1 MNLQKN
7 SRLIFEFLIQLLR
20 TRQYFLFIMK
30 FDHHIHSVEKALS
43 IWEIPQ
49 ESINLADPIRYLL
62 SLGGKRIRPV
72 LTLLGHEMFSGNP
85 EQVMSQ
91 ALAVEVFHNFTL
103 MHDDIMDN
111 APLRR
116 GKQTVHEKWNVNA
129 AVLSGDAMMVQSYDL
144 LLKNQEDKFVELFQ
158 CFNQTAWEVCVGQQ
172 MDMDFEK
179 REDVSLDEYL
189 EMIRLKTAVLLGC
202 ALRLGAIAANA
213 SKEDQEHLRL
223 FGEHLGLSFQLRDDY
238 LDAYGDPEKFGKQVG
253 GDILS
258 DKKTYLY
265 LHTANHEDESIP
277 AELKALHGNSE
288 DPSAKITS
296 TLYLFSKSKANEVT
310 LAKSEAYYNSALNHL
325 NAISVSDERKMALRN
340 LASFLLERES

>member
-1 MNLQKN
+1 
-7 SRLIFEFLIQLLR
+7 
-20 TRQYFLFIMK
+20 MK
-30 FDHHIHSVEKALS
+30 FDHHILSLEQALTQ
-43 IWEIPQ
+43 WQIPQ
-49 ESINLADPIRYLL
+49 ESINLVDPIRYLL

-72 LTLLGHEMFSGNP
+72 LTLLGHELFDGNA
-85 EQVMSQ
+85 EHVISQ
-91 ALAVEVFHNFTL
+91 ALAVEVFHNFSL

-129 AVLSGDAMMVQSYDL
+129 AVLSGDGMMILSYDL

-213 SKEDQEHLRL
+213 PKEDQEHLRL

-277 AELKALHGNSE
+277 AELKSLHGNSDNPNE
-288 DPSAKITS
+288 KITS
-296 TLYLFSKSKANEVT
+296 TLHLFSKSKADTMT
-310 LAKSEAYYNSALNHL
+310 LAKSETYYASALNHL
-325 NAISVSDERKMALRN
+325 NAIAVPEEKKLALRN
-340 LASFLLERES
+340 LASFLLERESWIFLPNK

>member
-1 MNLQKN
+1 L
-7 SRLIFEFLIQLLR
+7 
-20 TRQYFLFIMK
+20 
-30 FDHHIHSVEKALS
+30 
-43 IWEIPQ
+43 
-49 ESINLADPIRYLL
+49 
-62 SLGGKRIRPV
+62 
-72 LTLLGHEMFSGNP
+72 
-85 EQVMSQ
+85 SQ

-129 AVLSGDAMMVQSYDL
+129 AVLSGDGMMILSYDL
-144 LLKNQEDKFVELFQ
+144 LLNNQEDKFVELFQ

-265 LHTANHEDESIP
+265 LHTANHEDSSIP
-277 AELKALHGNSE
+277 AELKSLHGNSE

-296 TLYLFSKSKANEVT
+296 TLHLFSKSKADAMT
-310 LAKSEAYYNSALNHL
+310 LAKSEAFYKSALDHL
-325 NAISVSDERKMALRN
+325 NAISASDDKKMALRN

>member
-1 MNLQKN
+1 MN
-7 SRLIFEFLIQLLR
+7 FE
-20 TRQYFLFIMK
+20 
-30 FDHHIHSVEKALS
+30 HHILSIEKALA

-49 ESINLADPIRYLL
+49 DSKNLAEPIRYLL
-62 SLGGKRIRPV
+62 SIGGKRIRPV
-72 LTLLGHEMFSGNP
+72 LTLLGHELFEGNA
-85 EQVMSQ
+85 ESVLSQ

-116 GKQTVHEKWNVNA
+116 GKQTVHEKWNINA
-129 AVLSGDAMMVQSYDL
+129 AVLSGDGMMIQSYDL
-144 LLKNQEDKFVELFQ
+144 LIKNQEDKFVELFR

-202 ALRLGAIAANA
+202 ALKLGAIAANA
-213 SKEDQEHLRL
+213 SAEDQEHLRL
-223 FGEHLGLSFQLRDDY
+223 FGEHVGLSFQLRDDY

-265 LHTANHEDESIP
+265 LHTANHEDHSIP
-277 AELKALHGNSE
+277 AELKALHGTN
-288 DPSAKITS
+288 DNAHAKITS
-296 TLYLFSKSKANEVT
+296 TLHLFSKAKADEVT
-310 LAKSEAYYNSALNHL
+310 LAKSEAYYSSALNHL
-325 NAISVSDERKMALRN
+325 NAIAVPEEKKMALRN
-340 LASFLLERES
+340 LAAYLLERES

>member
-1 MNLQKN
+1 
-7 SRLIFEFLIQLLR
+7 
-20 TRQYFLFIMK
+20 
-30 FDHHIHSVEKALS
+30 
-43 IWEIPQ
+43 
-49 ESINLADPIRYLL
+49 
-62 SLGGKRIRPV
+62 
-72 LTLLGHEMFSGNP
+72 
-85 EQVMSQ
+85 
-91 ALAVEVFHNFTL
+91 
-103 MHDDIMDN
+103 MDN

-202 ALRLGAIAANA
+202 ALRLGAIAADA

-310 LAKSEAYYNSALNHL
+310 LAKSEAYYSSALNHL

>member
-1 MNLQKN
+1 
-7 SRLIFEFLIQLLR
+7 
-20 TRQYFLFIMK
+20 MK
-30 FDHHIHSVEKALS
+30 FDHHIHSVEQALS
-43 IWEIPQ
+43 QWNIPQ
-49 ESINLADPIRYLL
+49 DSITLADPIRYLL

-72 LTLLGHEMFSGNP
+72 LTLLGHELFSGNP
-85 EQVMSQ
+85 EQVISQ

-116 GKQTVHEKWNVNA
+116 GKQTVHEKWNINA
-129 AVLSGDAMMVQSYDL
+129 AVLSGDGMMILSYDL
-144 LLKNQEDKFVELFQ
+144 LLKNQEDKFVELFR

-265 LHTANHEDESIP
+265 LHTANHEDSSIP
-277 AELKALHGNSE
+277 AELKSLHGNSE
-288 DPSAKITS
+288 DPNAKITS
-296 TLYLFSKSKANEVT
+296 TLHLFSKSKADKVT
-310 LAKSEAYYNSALNHL
+310 LTKSESYYASALDHL
-325 NAISVSDERKMALRN
+325 NAISVSDEKKMALRN

>member
-1 MNLQKN
+1 MN
-7 SRLIFEFLIQLLR
+7 FE
-20 TRQYFLFIMK
+20 
-30 FDHHIHSVEKALS
+30 HHIQSIEKSLAQ
-43 IWEIPQ
+43 WEIPQ
-49 ESINLADPIRYLL
+49 ESANLIEPIRYLL

-72 LTLLGHEMFSGNP
+72 LTLLGHELFNGNA
-85 EQVMSQ
+85 ENVISQ

-129 AVLSGDAMMVQSYDL
+129 AVLSGDGMMIQSYEL
-144 LLKNQEDKFVELFQ
+144 LLKNQEVKFVELFR

-179 REDVSLDEYL
+179 REDVSLEEYL

-213 SKEDQEHLRL
+213 SAEDQEHLRL

-253 GDILS
+253 GDVIAN
-258 DKKTYLY
+258 KKTL
-265 LHTANHEDESIP
+265 LN
-277 AELKALHGNSE
+277 LKAFELADIEQKEILHQLSGANDLNFKVE
-288 DPSAKITS
+288 KTRELYDQLGARTACEKIMQAHYQT
-296 TLYLFSKSKANEVT
+296 
-310 LAKSEAYYNSALNHL
+310 
-325 NAISVSDERKMALRN
+325 ISY
-340 LASFLLERES
+340 

>member
-1 MNLQKN
+1 MN
-7 SRLIFEFLIQLLR
+7 FE
-20 TRQYFLFIMK
+20 
-30 FDHHIHSVEKALS
+30 HHIQS
-43 IWEIPQ
+43 IENSLAQWEIPQ
-49 ESINLADPIRYLL
+49 ESKNLVEPIEYLL
-62 SLGGKRIRPV
+62 SIGGKRIRPV
-72 LTLLGHEMFSGNP
+72 LTLLGHELFNGNA
-85 EQVMSQ
+85 ENVISQ
-91 ALAVEVFHNFTL
+91 ALAIEVFHNFTL

-129 AVLSGDAMMVQSYDL
+129 AVLSGDGMMIQSYDL
-144 LLKNQEDKFVELFQ
+144 LLKNQENKFVELFR

-179 REDVSLDEYL
+179 REDVSLEEYL

-202 ALRLGAIAANA
+202 ALKLGAIAANA
-213 SKEDQEHLRL
+213 SAEDQEHLRL

-265 LHTANHEDESIP
+265 LHTANHEDAGIP
-277 AELKALHGNSE
+277 AELKSLHGNS
-288 DPSAKITS
+288 DNPQAKITS
-296 TLYLFSKSKANEVT
+296 TLHLFSKSKADEVT
-310 LAKSEAYYNSALNHL
+310 LAKSESYYTSALNHL
-325 NAISVSDERKMALRN
+325 KAISVNEEKKVALRK
-340 LASFLLERES
+340 LAAYLLERES

>member
-1 MNLQKN
+1 
-7 SRLIFEFLIQLLR
+7 
-20 TRQYFLFIMK
+20 MK

-49 ESINLADPIRYLL
+49 ESINLAEPIRYLL

-189 EMIRLKTAVLLGC
+189 EMIRLKTAVLLGF
-202 ALRLGAIAANA
+202 ALRLGAIAAKA

-277 AELKALHGNSE
+277 AELKALHGNSG

-296 TLYLFSKSKANEVT
+296 TLYLFSQSKANEVT
-310 LAKSEAYYNSALNHL
+310 LSKSEAYYNSALNHL
-325 NAISVSDERKMALRN
+325 DAISVSDEKKMALRN

>member
-1 MNLQKN
+1 
-7 SRLIFEFLIQLLR
+7 
-20 TRQYFLFIMK
+20 
-30 FDHHIHSVEKALS
+30 
-43 IWEIPQ
+43 
-49 ESINLADPIRYLL
+49 
-62 SLGGKRIRPV
+62 
-72 LTLLGHEMFSGNP
+72 
-85 EQVMSQ
+85 
-91 ALAVEVFHNFTL
+91 

-116 GKQTVHEKWNVNA
+116 GKQTVHEKWNVNT
-129 AVLSGDAMMVQSYDL
+129 AVLSGDGMMIQSYDL
-144 LLKNQEDKFVELFQ
+144 LLKNQEDKFVELFR

-213 SKEDQEHLRL
+213 SAEDQEHLRL

-265 LHTANHEDESIP
+265 LHTANHADERIP
-277 AELKALHGNSE
+277 AELQSLHGNSD
-288 DPSAKITS
+288 DPQAKITS
-296 TLYLFSKSKANEVT
+296 TLHLFSKSKADEVT
-310 LAKSEAYYNSALNHL
+310 LAKSEAYYTSALNHL
-325 NAISVSDERKMALRN
+325 NTIAVPEEKKLALRK
-340 LASFLLERES
+340 LASYLLERES

>member
-1 MNLQKN
+1 MN
-7 SRLIFEFLIQLLR
+7 FEN
-20 TRQYFLFIMK
+20 
-30 FDHHIHSVEKALS
+30 HIPTIEKSLAK
-43 IWEIPQ
+43 WEIPQ
-49 ESINLADPIRYLL
+49 ESANLVEPIRYLL

-72 LTLLGHEMFSGNP
+72 LTLLGHELFNGNA
-85 EQVMSQ
+85 ENVISQ

-129 AVLSGDAMMVQSYDL
+129 AVLSGDGMMIQSYDL
-144 LLKNQEDKFVELFQ
+144 LLKNQEDKFVELFR

-202 ALRLGAIAANA
+202 ALRLGAIAADA
-213 SKEDQEHLRL
+213 SAEDQEHLRL

-265 LHTANHEDESIP
+265 LHTANHTDESIP
-277 AELKALHGNSE
+277 AELKSLHGNS
-288 DPSAKITS
+288 DNPNAKITS
-296 TLYLFSKSKANEVT
+296 TLHLFSKSKADEVT
-310 LAKSEAYYNSALNHL
+310 LAKSEAYYTSALSHL
-325 NAISVSDERKMALRN
+325 NAIAVPEEKKLALRK
-340 LASFLLERES
+340 LASYLLERES

>member
-1 MNLQKN
+1 MN
-7 SRLIFEFLIQLLR
+7 FE
-20 TRQYFLFIMK
+20 
-30 FDHHIHSVEKALS
+30 HHISTLEIALAQ
-43 IWEIPQ
+43 WEIPQ
-49 ESINLADPIRYLL
+49 ESQNLAEPIRYLL

-72 LTLLGHEMFSGNP
+72 LTLLGHELFEGNA
-85 EQVMSQ
+85 EDVISQ

-116 GKQTVHEKWNVNA
+116 GKQTVHEKWNVNT
-129 AVLSGDAMMVQSYDL
+129 AVLSGDGMMIQSYDL
-144 LLKNQEDKFVELFQ
+144 LLKGKEEKFVELFQ

-202 ALRLGAIAANA
+202 ALRLGAISANA
-213 SKEDQEHLRL
+213 SKEDQEHLRF

-253 GDILS
+253 GDILA

-265 LHTANHEDESIP
+265 LHTANHEDHEIP
-277 AELKALHGNSE
+277 AKLKSLHGTSE
-288 DPSAKITS
+288 DPQSKITS
-296 TLYLFSKSKANEVT
+296 TLHLFSKSKADEVT
-310 LAKSEAYYNSALNHL
+310 LAKSESYYNSALNHL
-325 NAISVSDERKMALRN
+325 NAISVSDDKKMALRK
-340 LASFLLERES
+340 LAAYLLERES

>member
-1 MNLQKN
+1 MN
-7 SRLIFEFLIQLLR
+7 FEL
-20 TRQYFLFIMK
+20 
-30 FDHHIHSVEKALS
+30 HITTIEKSLAK
-43 IWEIPQ
+43 WEIPQ
-49 ESINLADPIRYLL
+49 ESSNLAEPIRYLL

-72 LTLLGHEMFSGNP
+72 LTLLGHELFDGNADS
-85 EQVMSQ
+85 VISQ

-129 AVLSGDAMMVQSYDL
+129 AILSGDGMMIQSYDL
-144 LLKNQEDKFVELFQ
+144 LLQNHESNFVELFR

-213 SKEDQEHLRL
+213 SAEDQEHLRL

-265 LHTANHEDESIP
+265 LHTANHADEGIR
-277 AELKALHGNSE
+277 AELKSLHGHSNN
-288 DPSAKITS
+288 PQGKISS
-296 TLYLFSKSKANEVT
+296 TLHLFSKSKADEVT
-310 LAKSEAYYNSALNHL
+310 LAKSEAYYTSALNHL
-325 NAISVSDERKMALRN
+325 NAIDVPEEKKSALRK
-340 LASFLLERES
+340 LASYLLERES

>member
-1 MNLQKN
+1 
-7 SRLIFEFLIQLLR
+7 
-20 TRQYFLFIMK
+20 
-30 FDHHIHSVEKALS
+30 
-43 IWEIPQ
+43 
-49 ESINLADPIRYLL
+49 
-62 SLGGKRIRPV
+62 
-72 LTLLGHEMFSGNP
+72 
-85 EQVMSQ
+85 
-91 ALAVEVFHNFTL
+91 

-129 AVLSGDAMMVQSYDL
+129 AVLSGDGMMILSYDL
-144 LLKNQEDKFVELFQ
+144 LLKNQEGKFVELFQ

-265 LHTANHEDESIP
+265 LHTANHEDTTIP
-277 AELKALHGNSE
+277 TELKSLHGNSE
-288 DPSAKITS
+288 DSNAKISS
-296 TLYLFSKSKANEVT
+296 TLHLFSKSKADEVT

-325 NAISVSDERKMALRN
+325 DAVSVSDEKKMALRN

>member
-1 MNLQKN
+1 MN
-7 SRLIFEFLIQLLR
+7 FE
-20 TRQYFLFIMK
+20 
-30 FDHHIHSVEKALS
+30 HHIQS
-43 IWEIPQ
+43 IEQSLGKWEIPL
-49 ESINLADPIRYLL
+49 ESKNLVDPIHYLL
-62 SLGGKRIRPV
+62 TLGGKRIRPV
-72 LTLLGHEMFSGNP
+72 LTLMGHELFNGKA
-85 EQVMSQ
+85 EDVLSQ

-129 AVLSGDAMMVQSYDL
+129 AVLSGDGMMIQSYEL
-144 LLKNQEDKFVELFQ
+144 LLKNQEDKFVELFR

-213 SKEDQEHLRL
+213 SAEDQEHLRL

-265 LHTANHEDESIP
+265 LHTANHTDEDIR
-277 AELKALHGNSE
+277 AELKSLHGNSKN
-288 DPSAKITS
+288 PNAKINS
-296 TLYLFSKSKANEVT
+296 TLHLFSKSKADEVT
-310 LAKSEAYYNSALNHL
+310 LAKSEAYYTSALNHL
-325 NAISVSDERKMALRN
+325 NAIAVPEEKKLALRH
-340 LASFLLERES
+340 LASYLLERES

>member
-1 MNLQKN
+1 MN
-7 SRLIFEFLIQLLR
+7 FEN
-20 TRQYFLFIMK
+20 
-30 FDHHIHSVEKALS
+30 HIPTIEKSLAR
-43 IWEIPQ
+43 WEIPQ
-49 ESINLADPIRYLL
+49 ESTNLVEPIRYLL

-72 LTLLGHEMFSGNP
+72 LTLLGHELFNGNA
-85 EQVMSQ
+85 EDVISQ

-129 AVLSGDAMMVQSYDL
+129 AVLSGDGMMIQSYDL
-144 LLKNQEDKFVELFQ
+144 LLKNQEDKFVELFR

-213 SKEDQEHLRL
+213 TSEDQEHLRL

-265 LHTANHEDESIP
+265 LHTANHADETIP
-277 AELKALHGNSE
+277 AELKSLHGNS
-288 DPSAKITS
+288 DNPHVKITS
-296 TLYLFSKSKANEVT
+296 TLHLFSKSKADEVT
-310 LAKSEAYYNSALNHL
+310 LAKSEAYYISALDHL
-325 NAISVSDERKMALRN
+325 NAIAVPEEKKLALRK
-340 LASFLLERES
+340 LASYLLERES

>member
-1 MNLQKN
+1 
-7 SRLIFEFLIQLLR
+7 
-20 TRQYFLFIMK
+20 MK
-30 FDHHIHSVEKALS
+30 FEHHIISVERALS
-43 IWEIPQ
+43 QWQIPQ
-49 ESINLADPIRYLL
+49 ESVNLAEPIRYLL
-62 SLGGKRIRPV
+62 SIGGKRIRPV
-72 LTLLGHEMFSGNP
+72 LTLLGHELFRENP
-85 EQVMSQ
+85 EEVISQ

-116 GKQTVHEKWNVNA
+116 GKQTVHEKWNINA
-129 AVLSGDAMMVQSYDL
+129 AVLSGDGMMILSYDL

-202 ALRLGAIAANA
+202 ALRLGAIAASA

-265 LHTANHEDESIP
+265 LHTANHDDASIP
-277 AELKALHGNSE
+277 AELKALHGTKE
-288 DPSAKITS
+288 DPSAKITA
-296 TLYLFSKSKANEVT
+296 TLHLFSKSKADQVT

-325 NAISVSDERKMALRN
+325 SAISVSDDKKMTLHN

>member
-1 MNLQKN
+1 
-7 SRLIFEFLIQLLR
+7 
-20 TRQYFLFIMK
+20 MK
-30 FDHHIHSVEKALS
+30 FDHHIHAVEKALS
-43 IWEIPQ
+43 LWQIPQ
-49 ESINLADPIRYLL
+49 ESKNLAEPIRYLL

-72 LTLLGHEMFSGNP
+72 LTLLGHELFDGNA
-85 EQVMSQ
+85 ESVISQ

-116 GKQTVHEKWNVNA
+116 GKQTVHEKWNINA
-129 AVLSGDAMMVQSYDL
+129 AVLSGDAMMVQSYEL
-144 LLKNQEDKFVELFQ
+144 LITNQEDNFVELFQ
-158 CFNQTAWEVCVGQQ
+158 CFNKTAWEVCVGQQ

-265 LHTANHEDESIP
+265 LHTANHEDASIP
-277 AELKALHGNSE
+277 AELKSLHGTTE
-288 DPSAKITS
+288 DPQGKITS
-296 TLYLFSKSKANEVT
+296 TLHLFSKSKADAMT
-310 LAKSEAYYNSALNHL
+310 LAKSEAFYISALDHL
-325 NAISVSDERKMALRN
+325 NAIAVPEEKKLALRN

>member
-1 MNLQKN
+1 MN
-7 SRLIFEFLIQLLR
+7 FEN
-20 TRQYFLFIMK
+20 
-30 FDHHIHSVEKALS
+30 HIPIIEKSLAQ
-43 IWEIPQ
+43 WEIPQ
-49 ESINLADPIRYLL
+49 ESANLVEPIRYLL

-72 LTLLGHEMFSGNP
+72 LTLLGHELFNGNA
-85 EQVMSQ
+85 ENVISQ

-129 AVLSGDAMMVQSYDL
+129 AVLSGDGMMIQSYDL
-144 LLKNQEDKFVELFQ
+144 LLKGQEGKFVELFQ

-202 ALRLGAIAANA
+202 ALRLGAISANA

-265 LHTANHEDESIP
+265 LHTANHEEESIP
-277 AELKALHGNSE
+277 AELKALHGSSDN
-288 DPSAKITS
+288 PHAKITS
-296 TLYLFSKSKANEVT
+296 TLHLFSKSKADEVT
-310 LAKSEAYYNSALNHL
+310 LAKSEAYYTSALNHL
-325 NAISVSDERKMALRN
+325 NAISVPEEKKIALRK
-340 LASFLLERES
+340 LASYLLERES